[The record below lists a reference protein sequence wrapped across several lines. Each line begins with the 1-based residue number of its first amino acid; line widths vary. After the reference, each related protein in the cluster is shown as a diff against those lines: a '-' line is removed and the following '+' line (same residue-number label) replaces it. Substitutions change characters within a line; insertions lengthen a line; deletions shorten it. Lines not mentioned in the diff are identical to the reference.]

1 MYFDEGVYVAY
12 GRYEV
17 RYEGL
22 EFVLEF
28 YGLWGVPGDIL
39 EQFFDL
45 WCDGQVFIISRIIR
59 PVTEN
64 KQHIKLVLVDVQN

>member
-1 MYFDEGVYVAY
+1 MTYVHFDEGVYVAY
-12 GRYEV
+12 GWYEV

-28 YGLWGVPGDIL
+28 YGLWRVPGDVL
-39 EQFFDL
+39 EQLFDL

-59 PVTEN
+59 PEN
-64 KQHIKLVLVDVQN
+64 KQHIK